1 MTVKRTGRGRE
12 IESGK
17 GDTPA
22 PAEGKTTSPSRN
34 AGNSESACQM
44 ALAEEIMHDDR
55 EVLRALAKGAQDTA
69 T

>member
-12 IESGK
+12 IETGD

-22 PAEGKTTSPSRN
+22 PAKGKAPSPSRN
-34 AGNSESACQM
+34 ADHPEIARQM
-44 ALAEEIMHDDR
+44 ALAEAIMHDDR
-55 EVLRALAKGAQDTA
+55 EVLRALAKGARDTA